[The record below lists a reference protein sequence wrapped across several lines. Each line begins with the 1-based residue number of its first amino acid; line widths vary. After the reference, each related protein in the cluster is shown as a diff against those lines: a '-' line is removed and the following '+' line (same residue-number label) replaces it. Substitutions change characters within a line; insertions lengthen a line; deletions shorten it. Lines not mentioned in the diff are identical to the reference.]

1 MSKTYPQ
8 LFDKQPSMNVDDI
21 KDLLDRGFIVPESFT
36 HAGRGDQVSNQNPGD
51 LFSFTVLRQVLSKQ
65 REFTMDDAK
74 RLVLIETTRKNGRP
88 RASHLARFLNV
99 IESCERGNVLTKIN
113 QWVKNQ

>member
-1 MSKTYPQ
+1 MKTVYPK

-36 HAGRGDQVSNQNPGD
+36 HAGRGDQVSNQYSGD

-65 REFTMDDAK
+65 REFTIDDAK
-74 RLVLIETTRKNGRP
+74 RLILIETTRKNGRP
-88 RASHLARFLNV
+88 RMSHLARFLRVVEN
-99 IESCERGNVLTKIN
+99 CERAEILTKIK
-113 QWVKNQ
+113 QWGNKS